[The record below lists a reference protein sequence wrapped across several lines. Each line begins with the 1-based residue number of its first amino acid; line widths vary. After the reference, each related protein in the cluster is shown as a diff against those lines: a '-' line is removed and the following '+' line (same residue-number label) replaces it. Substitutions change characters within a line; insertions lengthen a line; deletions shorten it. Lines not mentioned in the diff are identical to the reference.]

1 VEYQI
6 RRTGSAKD
14 GWTSSSTRG
23 CAGFIH
29 FAGSS
34 ASRSSAPGGLL
45 DAEEFVWVIGYD
57 GPDSFAAA
65 DRRYYASEERRAM
78 SPDPAQLIEQP
89 TQSMMRSVLPEP

>member
-6 RRTGSAKD
+6 RQYRIREGRMDEFVDS
-14 GWTSSSTRG
+14 WLRG
-23 CAGFIH
+23 VYPLRRKFGFTFIG
-29 FAGSS
+29 AW
-34 ASRSSAPGGLL
+34 RLL

-57 GPDSFAAA
+57 GPESFAAA